1 MSIFIISIF
10 ACVFTFLGGLFALK
24 FKDKLHLVMG
34 FGAGAVLGVA
44 FFDLIP
50 ESIELS
56 EGFLTVNQ
64 AVSIVAVGFILYML
78 IDRLVISH
86 NHKTGECHDCE
97 TDCHHEEGDESDK
110 DAHVH
115 TDEYSHDHK
124 KGNLAALSL
133 AIHSFLDGFSIGIAF
148 QVSSAVGVIVTIA
161 VLIHKFSDGLNTVNL
176 ILKNHGGK
184 KQALRWLSVNSIAPI
199 LGVVATLFFT
209 ISQNILGVI
218 LGLFAGFFIYIA
230 ASNMI
235 PESHHSHSTKWT
247 TIMTLLGAVVLYVAI
262 KISGI

>member
-24 FKDKLHLVMG
+24 FKDKLHLIMG

-56 EGFLTVNQ
+56 EGFLTTNQ
-64 AVSIVAVGFILYML
+64 AVSIVALGFTLYML
-78 IDRLVISH
+78 IDRFIISH

-97 TDCHHEEGDESDK
+97 VDCHHEEGDDT
-110 DAHVH
+110 AHTH
-115 TDEYSHDHK
+115 TDVYLHDYK
-124 KGNLAALSL
+124 KGSLAALSL

-148 QVSSAVGVIVTIA
+148 QVSTAVGVVVTIA
-161 VLIHKFSDGLNTVNL
+161 VLIHKFSDGLNTVSL

-184 KQALRWLSVNSIAPI
+184 KQAIKWLLVNSIAPI

-235 PESHHSHSTKWT
+235 PESHHAHSTKWT
-247 TIMTLLGAVVLYVAI
+247 TVMTLLGAIILYVAI
-262 KISGI
+262 KIAGI